1 VEGLADACDKIIAYR
16 RTLGGLVHGV
26 QGGGNGTHDAL
37 SLERFLPG
45 VELDWRYRRQ
55 IASLFSRV
63 RGRGAS
69 ISSGS
74 HKKTVESKSAAGEG
88 GGRSA
93 VNVARRRGGG
103 GEKKSSS
110 GASGASGEDGASSLP
125 ASNPNFL
132 RTSTVY

>member
-1 VEGLADACDKIIAYR
+1 MHPHASVPEELVEGLADACDKIIAYR

-26 QGGGNGTHDAL
+26 QGDGNGNGHDAL

-69 ISSGS
+69 MSNGS
-74 HKKTVESKSAAGEG
+74 QKKSVESKGEAGEG
-88 GGRSA
+88 GGRS
-93 VNVARRRGGG
+93 RR
-103 GEKKSSS
+103 
-110 GASGASGEDGASSLP
+110 
-125 ASNPNFL
+125 
-132 RTSTVY
+132 